1 MRIRYI
7 FRKLASIGVRPT
19 DSEDERLQ
27 KSLLVLSCIPFM
39 IAGFIWGLMYIAF
52 GETSAGLIPFCYGIF
67 SFFSLVHFGITKA
80 FSVFRFNQLLLIL
93 ILPFALMT
101 TLGGFVQGSA
111 VILWGFISPLGAV
124 MFDKAGRAVYWFLAY
139 LFLVLLSA
147 LIPYWFTITC
157 VLSPVQIHFFFVIN
171 FAGVSILVF
180 LMFYYFV
187 KQKNFFQQR
196 TEELLLNIL
205 PAGIARELKEKG
217 STQARA
223 HAAVTVLFT
232 DFKNFSVISSQLDP
246 QELVNEIH
254 HCYSGFDAIAEKY
267 GVEKIK
273 TIGDS
278 YMCAAGLDQ
287 EMTDH
292 AHRCVAVGLE
302 MCLFMQTLAAEKRL
316 QGKPFFEVRVGVH
329 SGPVVAGI
337 VGTKKFAYDIWGDT
351 VNIASR
357 MESYGEEG
365 KVNISEATYAL
376 IRETFTCRPR
386 GAIQVKGKGDMEMYF
401 AEGRKQGYL

>member
-1 MRIRYI
+1 MIIRTL
-7 FRKLASIGVRPT
+7 FRQLASIGSRPGDT
-19 DSEDERLQ
+19 EDQRLQ
-27 KSLLVLSCIPFM
+27 KSILVLSCIPFM

-52 GETSAGLIPFCYGIF
+52 GEASAGLIPFCYAVF
-67 SFFSLVHFGITKA
+67 SFFSLVHFGITKS
-80 FSVFRFNQLLLIL
+80 FSLFRFNQLLLIL

-101 TLGGFVQGSA
+101 MLGGFVQGSA

-124 MFDKAGRAVYWFLAY
+124 MFDKAGRAVYWFVAY
-139 LFLVLLSA
+139 LFLVILSG
-147 LIPYWFTITC
+147 LIPYLYTIQC
-157 VLSPVQIHFFFVIN
+157 VLSPSQIHLFFVIN

-205 PAGIARELKEKG
+205 PVSIARELREKG
-217 STQARA
+217 KIQARA
-223 HAAVTVLFT
+223 HAEITVLFT

-246 QELVNEIH
+246 QQLVNEIH
-254 HCYSGFDAIAEKY
+254 QCYTAFDAIVERY
-267 GVEKIK
+267 EIEKIK

-278 YMCAAGLDQ
+278 YMCAAGLVG
-287 EMTDH
+287 ETSDH
-292 AHRCVAVGLE
+292 AARCVQAGLE
-302 MCLFMQTLAAEKRL
+302 MCLFMDALAGQRRQAGL
-316 QGKPFFEVRVGVH
+316 PFFEVRVGVH

-365 KVNISEATYAL
+365 KVNISEATYNLVKDTYA
-376 IRETFTCRPR
+376 CVPR
-386 GAIQVKGKGDMEMYF
+386 GPVEVKGKGTMEMYF
-401 AEGRKQGYL
+401 VEGAIQG